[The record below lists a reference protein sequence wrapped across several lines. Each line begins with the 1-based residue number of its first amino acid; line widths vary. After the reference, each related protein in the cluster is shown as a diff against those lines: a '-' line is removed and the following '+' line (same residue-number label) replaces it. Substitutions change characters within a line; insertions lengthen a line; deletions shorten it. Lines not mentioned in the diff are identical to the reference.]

1 MTIRERFG
9 RQLEYIREDVLR
21 LGNMVEHALQRSMRS
36 LETWNTTLAA
46 QVIQDDVQI
55 NTAQQNLEERVIT
68 LIATQ
73 QPVASDLRLLGT
85 VFAIATELERIGD
98 YASSIAR
105 RLQRVSGRSILVTP
119 PTALNEMAALAQKM
133 LNLSLDAFLRQD
145 TDMAHSLSQYD
156 DRVDA
161 LEDRLQSELI
171 ELAQKE
177 PQRLESVLDMLDIV
191 DALER
196 VADRATNI
204 GERVIYLATSEI
216 EELNP

>member
-1 MTIRERFG
+1 MCYVWAIWLNTRYNAPCVVWKPG
-9 RQLEYIREDVLR
+9 
-21 LGNMVEHALQRSMRS
+21 
-36 LETWNTTLAA
+36 NTTLAA